1 MSRIL
6 FLTAL
11 SLIGLTLQAQET
23 SSKNRWVVQ
32 ERPFVTDVG
41 DPVFGQLSGYIDV
54 RYADE
59 AGREQVIDFTRRQ
72 GKRVKAADRVKRYEF
87 YEDVEVDNQVD
98 FFSANQG
105 LRPGDRIAIRVKN
118 NAGMY
123 VLVQHPDGRIDF
135 MESFGVA
142 HTPGKP
148 TEADV
153 TVLPERGYA
162 AYDGAAYAILLTRV
176 SLNKTDL
183 KRVLEARKGEQLH
196 ERLAAVLG
204 THVIQPA
211 DGNLQAAAG
220 RIDFNATGAN
230 ATVLPVVLYLDKR

>member
-1 MSRIL
+1 M
-6 FLTAL
+6 TAL